1 MGARIKSSKA
11 TDSFMEQTLILALV
25 FFVISATFSMIGMG
39 GGILYVPI
47 LLFAGFSFKQAP
59 AISLIL
65 IVATSTAA
73 QFSFWR
79 NRKVDWKLALVI
91 DPPTDVMAFVGG
103 YFSTLV
109 SKPVLRGSLAGI
121 LMIAGTL
128 MLKNNSRR
136 SASKMPGGGGWWL
149 WHRSFNG
156 VDYTVNL
163 PLVLTATAFIGI
175 LSGMLGITGGIIK
188 LPIMVLLCGVPMDIA
203 VATSTVMVAVTAL
216 SGLAGHAVNGQVDWR
231 AGLVLAIAAVTGGL
245 IGSKISISM
254 NKVRLKQMFGLIVWL
269 IAIRIVIQ
277 LLV

>member
-1 MGARIKSSKA
+1 MGHI
-11 TDSFMEQTLILALV
+11 LLLALV
-25 FFVISATFSMIGMG
+25 FLVVSTVFSMIGMG
-39 GGILYVPI
+39 RGILYVPI

-59 AISLIL
+59 AVSLIL

-73 QFSFWR
+73 LFTFWR

-91 DPPTDVMAFVGG
+91 DPATDVMAFVGG
-103 YFSTLV
+103 YFSALV
-109 SKPVLRGSLAGI
+109 PESVLRGFLAGI

-128 MLKNNSRR
+128 MLKNNSHRD
-136 SASKMPGGGGWWL
+136 ASEVQVGGGWWP
-149 WHRSFNG
+149 WHGTFNG

-163 PLVLTATAFIGI
+163 PLVLTAAALIGI

-231 AGLVLAIAAVTGGL
+231 VGLVLAVAAVAGGL
-245 IGSKISISM
+245 LGSRISISM
-254 NKVRLKQMFGLIVWL
+254 NKARLKKVFGLIVWL
-269 IAIRIVIQ
+269 IAVRMVIQ
-277 LLV
+277 LLA

>member
-1 MGARIKSSKA
+1 MGQVL
-11 TDSFMEQTLILALV
+11 FLALV
-25 FFVISATFSMIGMG
+25 FFVVSTVFSTIGMG

-65 IVATSTAA
+65 IVMTSAA
-73 QFSFWR
+73 ALFTFWR
-79 NRKVDWKLALVI
+79 NHKVDWKLALVI

-103 YFSTLV
+103 CFSALV
-109 SKPVLRGSLAGI
+109 PESILRAFLAGI

-128 MLKNNSRR
+128 MLKNDSRR
-136 SASKMPGGGGWWL
+136 SASKMQGGGGRWR

-163 PLVLTATAFIGI
+163 PLVLTAAALIGI

-216 SGLAGHAVNGQVDWR
+216 SGLAGHAVSGQVDWHL
-231 AGLVLAIAAVTGGL
+231 GLVLAVVAVAGGL
-245 IGSKISISM
+245 LGSKISISM
-254 NKVRLKQMFGLIVWL
+254 NKARLKQMFGVIIWL
-269 IAIRIVIQ
+269 IAVRMLVQ
-277 LLV
+277 LLI